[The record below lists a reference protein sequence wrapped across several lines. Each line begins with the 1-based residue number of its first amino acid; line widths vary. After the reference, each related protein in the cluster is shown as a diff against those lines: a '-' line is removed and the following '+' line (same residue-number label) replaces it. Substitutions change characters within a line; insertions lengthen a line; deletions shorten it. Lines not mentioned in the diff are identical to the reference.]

1 MLKELPCEHGRVRV
15 VMRRTNGSCRNRL
28 PLQST
33 GIYFMEAAVLTLQI
47 IQEKLKQLQAQ
58 AYTIIARKAESALYE
73 VRCLMIKHRLI
84 NQGVEEK
91 PDLKQKQRVT
101 QSVTGKSS
109 PITDRTRLTATV
121 LPMMM
126 NADFM
131 AIAMMMVWRGGR
143 RHDGGHG
150 YCCGGKREYQ
160 GFHITPVRGRRTDEA
175 GHADGHGV
183 TSVITANAAGS
194 KGIIK

>member
-1 MLKELPCEHGRVRV
+1 LPKSVAIAKHRDLFY
-15 VMRRTNGSCRNRL
+15 GSRCAHTPNH
-28 PLQST
+28 S
-33 GIYFMEAAVLTLQI
+33 
-47 IQEKLKQLQAQ
+47 
-58 AYTIIARKAESALYE
+58 RKAKAVAGAGLHN
-73 VRCLMIKHRLI
+73 HREKGGI
-84 NQGVEEK
+84 GVIRGSLFNDQTPTDKPGCRGK

-160 GFHITPVRGRRTDEA
+160 GFHITPVKGRRTDEA
-175 GHADGHGV
+175 GHAGGHGV